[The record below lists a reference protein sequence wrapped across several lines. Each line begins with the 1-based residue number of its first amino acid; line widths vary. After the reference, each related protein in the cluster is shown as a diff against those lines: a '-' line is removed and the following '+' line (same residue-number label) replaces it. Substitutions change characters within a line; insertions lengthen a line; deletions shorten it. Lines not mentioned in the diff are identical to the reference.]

1 MELYLHLLSNTSQ
14 IIQGDV
20 TYDIYNGISK
30 VLNKDGKIEIIQKKD
45 GDYSKSSKNV
55 EDILIFRSREDGGL
69 DLLAGEKILDSLISL
84 LSSK

>member
-14 IIQGDV
+14 IVNGDV

-30 VLNKDGKIEIIQKKD
+30 VFNKDGKIEIIQKKD
-45 GDYSKSSKNV
+45 GGYSKPSKNI